1 MGSGGHGGR
10 GSVHSNTHASQ
21 HASSSLCD
29 EVVVLW
35 RLAALNPA
43 LSPQDRQTLFGQ
55 VNVIML

>member
-55 VNVIML
+55 V